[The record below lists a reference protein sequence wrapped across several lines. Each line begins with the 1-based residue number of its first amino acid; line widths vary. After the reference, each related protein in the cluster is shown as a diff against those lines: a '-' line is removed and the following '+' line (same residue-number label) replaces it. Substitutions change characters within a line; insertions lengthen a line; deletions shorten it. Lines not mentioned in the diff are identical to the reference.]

1 MPLGRFTP
9 EYDHATGT
17 ERLLSSLDLVGVA
30 TVGLI
35 ALLTL
40 CILRGLRTQPAR

>member
-17 ERLLSSLDLVGVA
+17 ERLLFSLGLVGVA

-35 ALLTL
+35 ALLTPR
-40 CILRGLRTQPAR
+40 ILHGIRTQRAR